1 MKLLEAVKYLAAS
14 AAAAVG
20 VNNCKICV
28 LRTLLNFHYPKTH
41 SKEGVKQG
49 EGEEEG
55 EAHAARKPVM
65 KFAQFN
71 VIGNFEFI
79 KNLGAHAMP
88 KRCRKFRARRVQ

>member
-1 MKLLEAVKYLAAS
+1 MKLLEAVKYLAA

-41 SKEGVKQG
+41 SKEGAEQG
-49 EGEEEG
+49 EEG
-55 EAHAARKPVM
+55 EAHAGRKPVM